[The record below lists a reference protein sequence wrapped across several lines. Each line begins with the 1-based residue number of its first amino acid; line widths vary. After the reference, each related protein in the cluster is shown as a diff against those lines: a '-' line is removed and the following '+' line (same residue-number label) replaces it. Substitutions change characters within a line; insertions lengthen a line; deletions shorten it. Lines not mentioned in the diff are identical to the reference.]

1 MEVRDVNTGRLV
13 QVLEGP
19 DIRLLHYGSK
29 ETSDTIII
37 AMRGDKDDN
46 DGVSDKLVELIETTA
61 LGRTPS
67 TARSIPEN
75 LWDEWDM

>member
-1 MEVRDVNTGRLV
+1 MRDVNTGRLV
-13 QVLEGP
+13 QVFEGV

-29 ETSDTIII
+29 ETNDTIIM
-37 AMRGDKDDN
+37 AMKGDKDDN

-61 LGRTPS
+61 LQTTPS
-67 TARSIPEN
+67 AARSIPEN